1 MEFYD
6 HHAEG
11 VLAYH
16 ARHAYDAEVALDL
29 MSETFAQAYMSRMRF
44 RGTTDAEAAG
54 WLYRI
59 AQRQLSR
66 YFKRGQAQRK
76 AMERL
81 GIEPPLLD
89 DEQQARIEELAGV
102 PRLRN
107 TLRAQLEHLSAGS
120 RQALQLRVVRKSFPY
135 SEVAKRLDISE
146 QAARARVSRALRSLA
161 AALDPSP
168 YAEENQ
174 HDRYV

>member
-1 MEFYD
+1 MRFYD

-16 ARHAYDAEVALDL
+16 ARHAYDADVALDL

-89 DEQQARIEELAGV
+89 DEQAARIEDLAGV

-107 TLRAQLEHLSAGS
+107 TLRAELEHLSAGS
-120 RQALQLRVVRKSFPY
+120 RQALQLRVIEELPY

-168 YAEENQ
+168 YAEEN
-174 HDRYV
+174 RA